1 MLDLIIGTA
10 VAVLSGMGVGSGGLL
25 VVYLTLAGGMAQ
37 PAAQA
42 LNLFFFIFAAGA
54 STAVNIRRRNIA
66 WGCVVLLGVGGVIG
80 AVAGSALAAVIK
92 PRVLRIL
99 FGIMLTFTG
108 ARGLVGSVRTM
119 INNRKKKKFV
129 ATR

>member
-1 MLDLIIGTA
+1 MLDLLIGTA

-25 VVYLTLAGGMAQ
+25 VVYLTLAGGMQQ

-66 WGCVVLLGVGGVIG
+66 WGCVVLLGVGGVVG

-99 FGIMLTFTG
+99 FGLMLTFTG
-108 ARGLVGSVRTM
+108 SRGLIGSVRTM
-119 INNRKKKKFV
+119 INNRKKKKSV

>member
-1 MLDLIIGTA
+1 MLDLLIGTA

-25 VVYLTLAGGMAQ
+25 VVYLTLAGGMQQ

-42 LNLFFFIFAAGA
+42 LNLFAAGA

-99 FGIMLTFTG
+99 FGLMLTFTG
-108 ARGLVGSVRTM
+108 SRGLIGSVRTM
-119 INNRKKKKFV
+119 INNHKKKKSV

>member
-1 MLDLIIGTA
+1 MLDLLIGTA

-25 VVYLTLAGGMAQ
+25 VVYLTLSGGIAQ

-99 FGIMLTFTG
+99 FGLMLTFTG

-119 INNRKKKKFV
+119 INNRKKKKSV

>member
-1 MLDLIIGTA
+1 MLDLLIGTA

-66 WGCVVLLGVGGVIG
+66 WGCVVLLGVGGVVG
-80 AVAGSALAAVIK
+80 AAAGSALAAVIK
-92 PRVLRIL
+92 PRVLRIM
-99 FGIMLTFTG
+99 FGLMLTFTG
-108 ARGLVGSVRTM
+108 ARGLIGSVRTM
-119 INNRKKKKFV
+119 INNHKKKKSV

>member
-1 MLDLIIGTA
+1 MLYLLIGTA

-25 VVYLTLAGGMAQ
+25 VVYLTLAGGMQQ

-99 FGIMLTFTG
+99 FGLMLTFTG
-108 ARGLVGSVRTM
+108 ARGLGGSVRTM
-119 INNRKKKKFV
+119 INNRKKKKSV

>member
-1 MLDLIIGTA
+1 MLDLLIGTA

-25 VVYLTLAGGMAQ
+25 VVYLTLAGGMQQ

-66 WGCVVLLGVGGVIG
+66 WGCVVLLGVGGVVG
-80 AVAGSALAAVIK
+80 AAAGSALAAVIK

-99 FGIMLTFTG
+99 FGLMLTFTG
-108 ARGLVGSVRTM
+108 ARGLIGSVRTM
-119 INNRKKKKFV
+119 INNHKKKKSV

>member
-1 MLDLIIGTA
+1 MLDLLIGTA

-99 FGIMLTFTG
+99 FGLMLTFTG
-108 ARGLVGSVRTM
+108 ARGLIGSVRTM
-119 INNRKKKKFV
+119 INNRKKKKSV

>member
-1 MLDLIIGTA
+1 MLDLLIGTA

-99 FGIMLTFTG
+99 FGLMLTFTG
-108 ARGLVGSVRTM
+108 ARGLIGSVRTM
-119 INNRKKKKFV
+119 INNHKKKKSL

>member
-1 MLDLIIGTA
+1 MLDLLIGTA

-25 VVYLTLAGGMAQ
+25 VVYLTLAGGMQQ

-66 WGCVVLLGVGGVIG
+66 CGCVVLCVVRGVIG
-80 AVAGSALAAVIK
+80 AVAGSALAAVVE

-99 FGIMLTFTG
+99 FGLMLTFTG

-119 INNRKKKKFV
+119 INNRKKKKSV

>member
-1 MLDLIIGTA
+1 MLDLLIGTA

-25 VVYLTLAGGMAQ
+25 VVYLTLAGGIAQ

-66 WGCVVLLGVGGVIG
+66 WGCVVLLGAGGVIG

-92 PRVLRIL
+92 PRVLRML
-99 FGIMLTFTG
+99 FGLMLTFTG
-108 ARGLVGSVRTM
+108 ARGLIGSVRTM
-119 INNRKKKKFV
+119 INNRKKKKSV

>member
-1 MLDLIIGTA
+1 MLDLLIGTA

-66 WGCVVLLGVGGVIG
+66 WGCVVLLGAGGVIG

-92 PRVLRIL
+92 PRVLRML
-99 FGIMLTFTG
+99 FGLMLTFTG
-108 ARGLVGSVRTM
+108 ARGLIGSVRTM
-119 INNRKKKKFV
+119 INNRKKKKSV

>member
-1 MLDLIIGTA
+1 MLDLLIGTA

-25 VVYLTLAGGMAQ
+25 VVYLTLAGGMQQ

-99 FGIMLTFTG
+99 FGIMLPFTG

-119 INNRKKKKFV
+119 INNRKKKKSV

>member
-25 VVYLTLAGGMAQ
+25 VVDLTLAGGIAQ

-119 INNRKKKKFV
+119 INNRKKKKSV

>member
-1 MLDLIIGTA
+1 MLDLLIGTA

-80 AVAGSALAAVIK
+80 AVAGSALASVIK

-99 FGIMLTFTG
+99 FGIMLTFIG
-108 ARGLVGSVRTM
+108 ARGLVGAVRTM
-119 INNRKKKKFV
+119 INNRKKKKSV

>member
-1 MLDLIIGTA
+1 MLDLLIGTA

-25 VVYLTLAGGMAQ
+25 VVYLTLAGGMQQ

-99 FGIMLTFTG
+99 FGLILTFTG
-108 ARGLVGSVRTM
+108 SGGFMGWVETIV
-119 INNRKKKKFV
+119 NK
-129 ATR
+129 